1 MANRKTAA
9 EQADELQAKID
20 ALKAKKKKLEAR
32 ASQEKR
38 KADTHNKIVL
48 GGAVLSVLGRE
59 YHEGDEERL
68 IAFLKAQNQRGNYF
82 ASAMQIPSNEAKPSN
97 QVVTES
103 SQSATTYSQNQ

>member
-82 ASAMQIPSNEAKPSN
+82 ASAMQITENEKSIN
-97 QVVTES
+97 TKSES
-103 SQSATTYSQNQ
+103 QTTTSSYQNA